1 MTLYALVDEDIQIA
15 RHRSK
20 GTLAVFVNLD
30 RLKEHA
36 WRYQASDKT
45 YKVAELEIE
54 QIYELE
60 EKE

>member
-1 MTLYALVDEDIQIA
+1 MTLYALVDDELSVA
-15 RHRSK
+15 RHRRK

-30 RLKEHA
+30 RLEEHA
-36 WRYQASDKT
+36 WRYQSSGKT

-60 EKE
+60 ETE